1 MQRDHAYLLDMLLS
15 ARDAVEF
22 AAGLTFA
29 QFEQSR
35 LNQNATLKAIE
46 IIGEAAFCISLE
58 TRQLHPEIPWAEIIG
73 MRNRLVHAYFEV
85 NLERVWQTVQ
95 QDVPRLI
102 GLLEPLVPPD
112 HQFAL

>member
-1 MQRDHAYLLDMLLS
+1 MRHDDAYLLDMLLA

-22 AAGLTFA
+22 AEGLTFPE
-29 QFEQSR
+29 FEQSR
-35 LNQNATLKAIE
+35 LNQNAVLKAIE
-46 IIGEAAFCISLE
+46 IIGEAASCISPE
-58 TRQLHPEIPWAEIIG
+58 TRQAHPEIPWTEIIG

-102 GLLEPLVPPD
+102 TLLEPLVPREEP
-112 HQFAL
+112 

>member
-1 MQRDHAYLLDMLLS
+1 MRRDHAYLLDMLLA

-29 QFEQSR
+29 QFGQSR

-46 IIGEAAFCISLE
+46 TIGEAASCISLE

-95 QDVPRLI
+95 QDVPSLI
-102 GLLEPLVPPD
+102 ALLEPLVPPD
-112 HQFAL
+112 ET